1 MNAIVVVDE
10 NWAIGKNGGLLV
22 HLPGDLKYYKKRT
35 IGKHIIIGRKTL
47 ESFPGGK
54 PLPGRT
60 NIVVTRDG
68 DFKKE
73 GCVVCHSVEEA
84 VQAAGAYP
92 EEDVFVAGGA
102 EIYREFFDLCDTFY
116 VTKIYEA
123 FEADR
128 FFPNLDEDDFRIT
141 WESEMQQENGIEYRF
156 FKYVRNNHR

>member
-10 NWAIGKNGGLLV
+10 NWAIGREGGLLV
-22 HLPGDLKYYKKRT
+22 HLPGDLKYYKEKT

-60 NIVVTRDG
+60 NIVVTRNR
-68 DFKKE
+68 DFAKE
-73 GCVVCHSVEEA
+73 GCIVCHSVDDA
-84 VQAAGAYP
+84 VTAAGKYP
-92 EEDVFVAGGA
+92 KDDIFVAGGA

-116 VTKIYEA
+116 VTKIYKS

-128 FFPNLDEDDFRIT
+128 YFPNLDDKGFEIT
-141 WESEMQQENGIEYRF
+141 WQSGIQKEKGIEYRF
-156 FKYVRNNHR
+156 FKYVRSDNR